1 MNDDSTPRRPHVYP
15 DVDGERST
23 AGSNYGDWRPEQ
35 PRGPHGYDFEARF
48 TPPEQDPDFDRL
60 RAEYESELDARHPS
74 WRDEPQRR
82 LADDF
87 GRWRELRAAAG
98 QGGKDPGDNPGRQR

>member
-1 MNDDSTPRRPHVYP
+1 MTHDPDQRLPHVYP

-48 TPPEQDPDFDRL
+48 TPPEQDPDFARL
-60 RAEYESELDARHPS
+60 RAEYERELDARHPN
-74 WRDEPQRR
+74 WRDDPHHRF
-82 LADDF
+82 ADDF
-87 GRWRELRAAAG
+87 GRWRELRATTG
-98 QGGKDPGDNPGRQR
+98 QGGNDPRDDQGLQR